1 LLLDSVLKKHLTEP
15 FSKLPPDGTLPS
27 LNKHIIKGRIGGLE
41 AKISSMNLESTPTK
55 ENYDDDSPILQK
67 KSAKASARES
77 ESGRRNFKNSDQ
89 ENVNVTG
96 SGVKSIL
103 KIPSKTG
110 LEKGDVSLR
119 KELHF
124 REDDYRPMTG
134 HSHKHSQNQNTL
146 DNIILEKKQ
155 SRASPDSV
163 RSNRSMNEIKEIL
176 KLKAELEL
184 AKLNEE
190 CLKNELDI
198 KILSNNQAI
207 RKYEKL
213 NVDYQNVKDKNLTY
227 VNFLKNLK
235 KRIEDNQISFENR
248 AIGENFVKELNTMC
262 SMSEMSPVRRNLSM
276 TFTDRS
282 RLENKNDSKLGE
294 TRLDTSNL
302 LNISNSSNTIIS
314 KKTTIEDRVNDEL
327 DQYLLRANSDI
338 TSKKVSRISKTS
350 REPAHQKNGSLDKD
364 TSEFLSYI
372 DTFQR
377 ENERLK
383 KETEDLLKRSSKMQT
398 TYR

>member
-1 LLLDSVLKKHLTEP
+1 
-15 FSKLPPDGTLPS
+15 
-27 LNKHIIKGRIGGLE
+27 
-41 AKISSMNLESTPTK
+41 
-55 ENYDDDSPILQK
+55 
-67 KSAKASARES
+67 
-77 ESGRRNFKNSDQ
+77 
-89 ENVNVTG
+89 
-96 SGVKSIL
+96 
-103 KIPSKTG
+103 
-110 LEKGDVSLR
+110 
-119 KELHF
+119 
-124 REDDYRPMTG
+124 
-134 HSHKHSQNQNTL
+134 
-146 DNIILEKKQ
+146 
-155 SRASPDSV
+155 
-163 RSNRSMNEIKEIL
+163 
-176 KLKAELEL
+176 
-184 AKLNEE
+184 
-190 CLKNELDI
+190 
-198 KILSNNQAI
+198 
-207 RKYEKL
+207 
-213 NVDYQNVKDKNLTY
+213 
-227 VNFLKNLK
+227 
-235 KRIEDNQISFENR
+235 
-248 AIGENFVKELNTMC
+248 MC

-327 DQYLLRANSDI
+327 DQYLLRANNDV
-338 TSKKVSRISKTS
+338 TSKHVSRVSKTS